1 MRQDT
6 PYNPCLGELS
16 RILLYGD
23 IVTLAQIPWGS
34 NDSFLIELSEGT
46 EKHIA
51 VYKPR
56 SGERPL
62 YDFKSGTLYKREY
75 TSYVISLALSWDFIP
90 CTVIREGPYGVGTVQ
105 QFVDFDLDSSYFT
118 LREDRMGDI
127 EKIALFDCVS
137 NNADRKAGHCLKDM
151 QGKVWSID
159 HGLTFNEEP
168 KLRTVIWD
176 FVDKA
181 KPATEID
188 QLIDL
193 RRQLDS
199 NDGFVSRLTYLLEPG
214 EIAALKWRLDVLI
227 RERHFP
233 DRDLY
238 RRDVPWPVY

>member
-6 PYNPCLGELS
+6 PYNHCLGELS

-46 EKHIA
+46 EKRIA

-75 TSYVISLALSWDFIP
+75 TSYVISRALSWDFIP

-181 KPATEID
+181 IPATEID

-227 RERHFP
+227 LERHFP

>member
-137 NNADRKAGHCLKDM
+137 NNADRKAGQCLKDM

-159 HGLTFNEEP
+159 DGLTFNEEP

-181 KPATEID
+181 IPATEID

-227 RERHFP
+227 LERHFP